1 MKHCNL
7 VSQAVVFWQRNLN
20 GCYKAKSQT
29 SADKYELVSVPQ
41 VLEGTYCII
50 TVVIYVQSSDQRG
63 TSLCYKGVC
72 VICLYYTIQPS
83 TIQYC
88 SDKAVYSDKLS
99 YLSKNCKDLYLHRCQ
114 VQKAFMSVTWD
125 KISEGGPIC
134 RSGESIPSTGYQG
147 KKKIEEFAHLREKQE
162 SEIMLQ

>member
-1 MKHCNL
+1 M
-7 VSQAVVFWQRNLN
+7 FR
-20 GCYKAKSQT
+20 
-29 SADKYELVSVPQ
+29 
-41 VLEGTYCII
+41 VLIREE
-50 TVVIYVQSSDQRG
+50 Q
-63 TSLCYKGVC
+63 VC
-72 VICLYYTIQPS
+72 VIKVSVYTIPFSPQRSS
-83 TIQYC
+83 T
-88 SDKAVYSDKLS
+88 VLTKLFILINFHI
-99 YLSKNCKDLYLHRCQ
+99 YQKKCKDLYLHRCQ